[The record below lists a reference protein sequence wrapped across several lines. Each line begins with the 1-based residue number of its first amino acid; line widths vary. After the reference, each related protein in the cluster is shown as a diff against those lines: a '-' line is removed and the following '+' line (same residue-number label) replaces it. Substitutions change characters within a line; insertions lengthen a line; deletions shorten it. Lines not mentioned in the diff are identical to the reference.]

1 MIPNARRWIVVMS
14 GNNAL
19 GPTTRDTAEW
29 NNAWEVVRRLA
40 AARRDALHE
49 MKESD
54 QSAGAD
60 GAGLDVARAS
70 ILSEPAMGQSV
81 VADSGQYAR
90 AIAEIEQASAALR
103 RAEPALEEWLP
114 SAATHSE
121 PRHPRSVW
129 ILVGGIW
136 ISTVLAVAS
145 AIGATLFLLG

>member
-1 MIPNARRWIVVMS
+1 MS
-14 GNNAL
+14 NNNAV

-49 MKESD
+49 MKKSD
-54 QSAGAD
+54 PSVRAD
-60 GAGLDVARAS
+60 GAGTDITLAPV
-70 ILSEPAMGQSV
+70 LSEHAMGHSV
-81 VADSGQYAR
+81 VAESGQYAR
-90 AIAEIEQASAALR
+90 AIAEIEQAAAALR

-114 SAATHSE
+114 SAAIHSE
-121 PRHPRSVW
+121 PRHPQSVW

-136 ISTVLAVAS
+136 VSTVLVAS

>member
-1 MIPNARRWIVVMS
+1 MS
-14 GNNAL
+14 NNAA
-19 GPTTRDTAEW
+19 GPTTRDSAEW

-40 AARRDALHE
+40 AARRDALHD
-49 MKESD
+49 MKSSD
-54 QSAGAD
+54 LS
-60 GAGLDVARAS
+60 ARATDTGTHVTRAP
-70 ILSEPAMGQSV
+70 ILSEHAPGHSV

-114 SAATHSE
+114 STAIHSE

-136 ISTVLAVAS
+136 ISTVLVVAS